1 MKTKKTNGLFPV
13 LAAAVAWFVG
23 AGAASGGEGAV
34 LRADVRPG
42 GWIATGVER
51 LGSADG
57 TSVTEWDTTALADG
71 WTEVESGGVPA
82 RVLVLNGPAVEGGRL
97 AEDAVWDAGRVHVL
111 RHDVVVGNGRKL
123 EVSAG
128 TVVKSAGGA
137 KIVVEDGGAI
147 VADGALLADIADDGV
162 GGDTN
167 LDGSES
173 VPSSE
178 WADWHEGAAGLVEV
192 ALLDGAAKAAPSRTY
207 SAGRPLGELPVLERE
222 GALFEGWKTA
232 GGDAVTAATPAG
244 EDTAE
249 LHAAWKAL
257 ALALDP
263 RSAETGAAAA
273 TLRVG
278 VAANAAWTAVAAA
291 ESPWLSVASGASGAG
306 DGEIEVAVEANPSAQ
321 PRTGT
326 VRVALEGG
334 AASGARDFTVEQAGM
349 EVAATPG
356 VLPGD
361 GYEFKGNAQRVVLTC
376 ATPGAVIRYTL
387 DGSDPDEGSTVSPA
401 PGFNVFDTTVVKARA
416 WADGML
422 PSAVA
427 SARLVR
433 LQSLAEALDVPLWDV
448 ATDAEG
454 GWTVDID
461 VADAGGSS
469 ARSGAVGDGESSRM
483 TAIVNGSGTL
493 AFRWKASC
501 VDDPDDTWNGNWD
514 YLGFL
519 ADGAAVA
526 HLDGQTEW
534 RTVRT
539 ELGAGTHALEWVFC
553 KDMFANVEG
562 EEDCGWVD
570 AVSWTPTV
578 ALDGMAAIPV
588 SWFENQGLVA
598 LGGTAADAAAAD
610 PDGDGMTTAQ
620 EYLAGTDPNDPG
632 SVFAVRLAIDGGNP
646 VVDWAPELGGGR
658 TYRLWAKRSMDE
670 ERWTDVTGVADLSGA
685 GWRFFAVSV
694 E

>member
-111 RHDVVVGNGRKL
+111 RHDMVVGNGRKL
-123 EVSAG
+123 EVAAG

-207 SAGRPLGELPVLERE
+207 SSGRPLGELPVLERE

-306 DGEIEVAVEANPSAQ
+306 DGEIEVAVEANPSGQ

-334 AASGARDFTVEQAGM
+334 AASGARDFTVEQSGM

-376 ATPGAVIRYTL
+376 ATAGAVIRYTL
-387 DGSDPDEGSTVSPA
+387 DGSEPDEGSTVAPA
-401 PGFNVFDTTVVKARA
+401 LGFNVFDTTVIKARA

-422 PSAVA
+422 PSRTAT
-427 SARLVR
+427 ARLVR
-433 LQSLAEALDVPLWDV
+433 LQSLAEALDVPLWEV

-461 VADAGGSS
+461 TSNAGGNS
-469 ARSGAVGDGESSRM
+469 ARSGAITENGRSAM
-483 TAIVNGSGTL
+483 TTTVSGSGTL
-493 AFRWKASC
+493 KFRWKASC
-501 VDDPDDTWNGNWD
+501 EDSPDDNAPWD
-514 YLGFL
+514 HLVFS
-519 ADGAAVA
+519 ADGENKAY
-526 HLDGQTEW
+526 LDGETDWIEA
-534 RTVRT
+534 TV
-539 ELGAGTHALEWVFC
+539 ELGAGTHALEWAYA
-553 KDMFANVEG
+553 KDFYGAAG
-562 EEDCGWVD
+562 EDCGWVD

-598 LGGTAADAAAAD
+598 LGGTAEDAAAAD

-670 ERWTDVTGVADLSGA
+670 ERWTDVTGIADLSGA